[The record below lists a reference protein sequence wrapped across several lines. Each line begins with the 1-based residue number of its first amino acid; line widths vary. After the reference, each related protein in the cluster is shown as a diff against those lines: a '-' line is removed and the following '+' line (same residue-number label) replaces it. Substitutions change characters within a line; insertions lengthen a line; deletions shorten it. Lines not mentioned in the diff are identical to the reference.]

1 MIKHRTKKLIFFFL
15 FSIKHCLDTNEC
27 LSNPCSVDADCQN
40 TFGSFTCTCKNGFN
54 GTGIDCEGSLNYFMV
69 F

>member
-1 MIKHRTKKLIFFFL
+1 ML

-40 TFGSFTCTCKNGFN
+40 TFGSCTCKDGFN
-54 GTGIDCEGSLNYFMV
+54 GTGIVCEGSLNYFMV